1 MENIL
6 KGSLLRRTSFHTAC
20 GLPLPQVLLNPVF
33 AGSASENLGI
43 SFALDAIA
51 RYFPLPTSHR
61 IKAINRA
68 GEEVTINA
76 SQDEPLAAFV
86 FKTFVDPF
94 VGRISLFRV
103 FSGEITSD
111 GTLYNASQDVEERL
125 IGLNF
130 QNGKKQEPTERIVA
144 GDIGS
149 IAKLSETMTLHTIA
163 DKDQAVKIIPPD
175 MPTPCMTLAISPVN
189 KGDEEKIMQGLIRL
203 KDEDVVFDIVNDAE
217 TRQFLLSGLGE
228 VQLTVICARLKSK
241 FGVEA
246 QLSEPRIAY
255 RETIRKTVSVQVDT
269 KTDRRS
275 WTVRRCL
282 DSL

>member
-1 MENIL
+1 ME
-6 KGSLLRRTSFHTAC
+6 KYFEGEPFTPTSFHTAC
-20 GLPLPQVLLNPVF
+20 GLPLPQVLLNPCLRICF
-33 AGSASENLGI
+33 RESRHLI
-43 SFALDAIA
+43 RTRRYR

-149 IAKLSETMTLHTIA
+149 IAKLS
-163 DKDQAVKIIPPD
+163 
-175 MPTPCMTLAISPVN
+175 
-189 KGDEEKIMQGLIRL
+189 
-203 KDEDVVFDIVNDAE
+203 
-217 TRQFLLSGLGE
+217 RQ
-228 VQLTVICARLKSK
+228 
-241 FGVEA
+241 
-246 QLSEPRIAY
+246 
-255 RETIRKTVSVQVDT
+255 
-269 KTDRRS
+269 
-275 WTVRRCL
+275 
-282 DSL
+282 